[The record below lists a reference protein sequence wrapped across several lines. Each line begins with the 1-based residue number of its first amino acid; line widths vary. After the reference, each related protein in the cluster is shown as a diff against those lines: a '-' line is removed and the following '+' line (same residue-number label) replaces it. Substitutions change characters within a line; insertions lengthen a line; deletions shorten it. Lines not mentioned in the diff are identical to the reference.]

1 MPSKLT
7 PIPKAVL
14 VVEDDPAV
22 RKLVRGFLEALGC
35 AVTEVPDGAKAL
47 VALDGGKFE
56 LVVLDLMLPESS
68 GYDVLE
74 AMRARKLTGT
84 PVIMMSARGLP
95 EDRAHAEELG
105 AVLYLIKPFTRADF
119 TRAVK
124 MVLEGRP
131 A

>member
-1 MPSKLT
+1 MPSKANPT
-7 PIPKAVL
+7 AKAVL

-22 RKLVRGFLEALGC
+22 RKLVRGFLEAMGC
-35 AVTEVPDGAKAL
+35 AVTEASDGAKAL
-47 VALDGGKFE
+47 AALDGGSFE

-74 AMRARKLTGT
+74 AMRARKLTAT

-124 MVLEGRP
+124 LVLEGRP
-131 A
+131 